1 MLSSENDF
9 VELNVWY
16 AIDKYG
22 RIIEFLTAGFGNIPE
37 FVYTYENNN
46 KMLENYFETKS
57 INHYL
62 TATGKDYFCFD
73 ACKGEDNTTN
83 YIKISSP
90 KNPLLLSDLPENIAL
105 IISNNILDIDIESID
120 SFLVDNKYGTKIPL
134 DYIVSLIINGKLNL
148 NMKNEYF
155 SINLKTKLK
164 IKKLMN
170 LLKKEMHVSF
180 SKVKSKFETVDQTEI
195 SKQYYVISTSQEK
208 FILYIVYKCDTI
220 VFDKSGLYSLQISR
234 ETEAIFDFNDKSGA
248 WINV

>member
-9 VELNVWY
+9 IELNVWY
-16 AIDKYG
+16 AIDKYKKV
-22 RIIEFLTAGFGNIPE
+22 IEFLTAGFGNIPE
-37 FVYTYENNN
+37 FIYTYENNN
-46 KMLENYFETKS
+46 KMLEDYFEMKS

-62 TATGKDYFCFD
+62 RTTGKDYFCFD
-73 ACKGEDNTTN
+73 ACKGENNATN

-90 KNPLLLSDLPENIAL
+90 QNPLLLSDLPENIAS
-105 IISNNILDIDIESID
+105 IISNNILDIDVESFD
-120 SFLVDNKYGTKIPL
+120 SIIVDYTYSTRISL
-134 DYIVSLIINGKLNL
+134 DYIVSLMINGRFDLNV
-148 NMKNEYF
+148 KNEYF
-155 SINLKTKLK
+155 YINFKTKLK

-180 SKVKSKFETVDQTEI
+180 SKVKSKFETVDHTEI

-234 ETEAIFDFNDKSGA
+234 ETETIFDFNDKSGV
-248 WINV
+248 WIEV